1 MDKKKAYRIFVEVC
15 RIVLALTFVFSGFV
29 KSVDPWGT
37 AIKMGEYFAAFN
49 MEWLHGYRFFF
60 AIWLT
65 GAEMMLG
72 CMVLFKVRLRLTS
85 IFITAAMAFFTILT
99 LVLAIWNPVEDC
111 GCFGDAIKLTNW
123 GTFIKNMIL
132 LPMSLAVFW
141 DSRRKPIMPTW
152 RDMFYMFL
160 FGGIAF
166 GIGIY
171 SYMHLPLIDF
181 LPYREGTDLA
191 TEIHKKDE
199 MKEVETIVI
208 VRDLETGK
216 KHEFD
221 IEDTTWCDETKWEYI
236 DIKNTALNTRVH
248 PTVRD
253 FAVIGADGG
262 LVTDDV
268 LFDPGVVFMVCA
280 SDFDD
285 IRPRCTRH
293 LESAVRQAS
302 ERGYRVI
309 CLTAESLDR
318 YPELVLGGE
327 HVPCYNMDA
336 TTLKTMLRAKVG
348 VVVLKNGVIVSK
360 ENCRDMLDKK
370 ELPRF

>member
-1 MDKKKAYRIFVEVC
+1 MNRKQTYRIFVEIC
-15 RIVLALTFVFSGFV
+15 RILLAVTFIFSGFV

-49 MEWLHGYRFFF
+49 MDWLFGWRFVF

-85 IFITAAMAFFTILT
+85 IFITAAMVFFTLLT
-99 LVLAIWNPVEDC
+99 LGLAIWSPVEDC

-123 GTFIKNMIL
+123 ETFIKNLIL
-132 LPMSLAVFW
+132 LPMAFIVW
-141 DSRRKPIMPTW
+141 WESRRKPIKPTW
-152 RDMFYMFL
+152 RDMFFMLIFA
-160 FGGIAF
+160 GIAF
-166 GIGIY
+166 GIGLY
-171 SYMHLPLIDF
+171 SYLHLPLIDF
-181 LPYREGTDLA
+181 LPYKEGTNLA
-191 TEIHKKDE
+191 AEVYKPDE
-199 MKEVETIVI
+199 EKAVETIVI
-208 VRDLETGK
+208 VRNIETGR

-221 IEDTTWCDETKWEYI
+221 IEDTAWCDESKWKYI
-236 DIKNTALNTRVH
+236 DIKNTALHTRVH

-253 FAVIGADGG
+253 FAVIDAGG
-262 LVTDDV
+262 DLVTDSI

-280 SDFDD
+280 SSFDD
-285 IRPRCTRH
+285 IRPRCARF
-293 LESAVRQAS
+293 LETAVRQAS

-309 CLTAESLDR
+309 CLTSESLER

-348 VVVLKNGVIVSK
+348 TVVLRAGVIVSK
-360 ENCRDMLDKK
+360 ENCRDMLDRK
-370 ELPRF
+370 ELPQF

>member
-1 MDKKKAYRIFVEVC
+1 M
-15 RIVLALTFVFSGFV
+15 LALTFVFSGFV

-37 AIKMGEYFAAFN
+37 AIKFGEYFTAFN
-49 MEWLHGYRFFF
+49 MEWLYGWRFFF

-85 IFITAAMAFFTILT
+85 IFIFAAMTFFTILT

-123 GTFIKNMIL
+123 GTFIKNLIL
-132 LPMSLAVFW
+132 WPMAFLVFW
-141 DSRRKPIMPTW
+141 SSRKKPIMPTL
-152 RDMFYMFL
+152 RDLGFMAL

-171 SYMHLPLIDF
+171 SYRHLPLIDF
-181 LPYREGTDLA
+181 LPYKVGTNLA
-191 TEIHKKDE
+191 AEVYKPDVE
-199 MKEVETIVI
+199 KEVETIVI
-208 VRDLETGK
+208 VRNLETGK

-221 IEDTTWCDETKWEYI
+221 IEDTTWHDENLWEYL

-253 FAVIGADGG
+253 FAVMDADGN
-262 LVTDDV
+262 LVTDGV
-268 LFDPGVVFMVCA
+268 LFDPGVVLMVCA

-285 IRPRCTRH
+285 IKSSCARH
-293 LESAVRQAS
+293 LENAVKQAFG
-302 ERGYRVI
+302 RGYTVI
-309 CLTAESLDR
+309 CLTAESLEVH
-318 YPELVLGGE
+318 PELVLGGD
-327 HVPCYNMDA
+327 HVPCFNMDA

-348 VVVLKNGVIVSK
+348 VVVLKNGVIAGK